1 MRSLLT
7 AVFGLLLVGA
17 TVVGIVTTAHD
28 YGQRPSVGSSQNDS
42 GLVLYGG
49 R

>member
-1 MRSLLT
+1 MPSLLT
-7 AVFGLLLVGA
+7 AVFCLLLVGA
-17 TVVGIVTTAHD
+17 TVIGIVTTND
-28 YGQRPSVGSSQNDS
+28 QGQRPSVGSFQSDS

>member
-1 MRSLLT
+1 MRSLLI
-7 AVFGLLLVGA
+7 AVLGILLVAA
-17 TVVGIVTTAHD
+17 TVVGIVTATNDA
-28 YGQRPSVGSSQNDS
+28 QRPSVGSPQSHS